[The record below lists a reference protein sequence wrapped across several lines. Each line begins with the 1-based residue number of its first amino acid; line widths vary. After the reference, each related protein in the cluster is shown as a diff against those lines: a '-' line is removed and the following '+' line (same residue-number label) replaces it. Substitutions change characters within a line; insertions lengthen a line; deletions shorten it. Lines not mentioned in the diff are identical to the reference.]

1 MRQPLKLRVRDRA
14 KPDGIAGAQK
24 RRRAFSRIEQA
35 ERGAPD
41 DIPAAWRF
49 DRVNSRLGAADP
61 KRAGGDFFSGRD
73 TARRGQVG
81 WQTAKK
87 RKGGGGTQRT
97 RPGTGGPGES
107 TKIVGGGAG

>member
-14 KPDGIAGAQK
+14 KPDGIAGPQK
-24 RRRAFSRIEQA
+24 RRRIFFRIEQA
-35 ERGAPD
+35 ERCPPD

-61 KRAGGDFFSGRD
+61 NRAGGDFFSGRD

-87 RKGGGGTQRT
+87 RKGGGRSEEHTSELQS
-97 RPGTGGPGES
+97 P
-107 TKIVGGGAG
+107 